1 MFGLGNPELLVIL
14 FIILI
19 LFGGKQLPELAR
31 SMGEAVRE
39 FQTATK
45 ETKKID
51 EKTKEE
57 KEKEA
62 ILNAAKKMGIETEGR
77 SLSDIAKDL
86 VAATEKKEES
96 TNK

>member
-86 VAATEKKEES
+86 VAATEKKEDS